1 MFKLGIEYNEERK
14 PKKRAKWLEKYLKT
28 QEEHH
33 AKMINRANLFYPNMP
48 ETKQLEIEK
57 ILEAGKNELADI
69 EKERKLAHAKN
80 IAGAA
85 LEIGSAF
92 IPGVNGLKATTT
104 IAKALTPLVGKKI
117 AATTAKNAIDGAL
130 LSSVYGLGEG
140 LLEDKNL
147 IENTVDNAMLGGITG
162 GVFGLGFGRLK
173 KHIAKSKI
181 LSNPENKELVDEF
194 IIDYVDGLINKKQAL
209 AEARG
214 LRLGVDKGTHSNI
227 LDEISDEEMARRVK
241 QWEILAKNLR
251 TGKNN
256 PKKVKKKTFNSSKIT
271 SKEKEYVFHV
281 IDTHISQAEKEKGI
295 AIRRLYNY
303 DEEKDFIYNIL
314 YDNDGNHIIERI
326 DIQNDIY

>member
-1 MFKLGIEYNEERK
+1 MSKDGCVGSYSVSGYTRADGTQVSSYIRRCGAAHISSDTTSNHKEEDYETPVFKLGIEYNEERK

-214 LRLGVDKGTHSNI
+214 LELTRVLI
-227 LDEISDEEMARRVK
+227 LI
-241 QWEILAKNLR
+241 
-251 TGKNN
+251 
-256 PKKVKKKTFNSSKIT
+256 F
-271 SKEKEYVFHV
+271 
-281 IDTHISQAEKEKGI
+281 
-295 AIRRLYNY
+295 
-303 DEEKDFIYNIL
+303 
-314 YDNDGNHIIERI
+314 
-326 DIQNDIY
+326 